1 MGLVDGFDPS
11 KIIKRALKNGG
22 DFAELYLEDTQST
35 SIICEEDRIEKVL
48 PGRER
53 GCGVRV
59 LSKLKTFYAF
69 TNDLTEKGLLG
80 VADIVAAAVKGGVEV
95 GEINLNDKT
104 VAEGFLIKKS
114 PFEVDLAKK
123 IEYVN
128 IANSAARGY
137 DERVRQVKVI
147 YGDSLRDTA
156 IINSEGI
163 WVEEQKTS
171 TLFLCQVVTQQGEII
186 QTGYEP
192 VGGLLGLEIFDD
204 NPPEQVA
211 ELAARRGVMMLSARK
226 APGGRMPVVLSSEAG
241 GTMIHEAVGHGIEAD
256 LACEG
261 LSVYAGKLDEQ
272 VANTIITVIDDG
284 TMANKRGSGFYD
296 SEGTANSKNV
306 LIEDGILKKYMQSRL
321 TAMKAGVESTGNG
334 RRQSYRHQPIPRMTN
349 TYIARGKDNPADI
362 LKATDSGLYVVK
374 MGGGQVNTVN
384 GDFVFEVTEGYM
396 IENGK
401 QGEPVRG
408 ATITG
413 SGIEVI
419 SSIDMVG
426 SDLGFGIGTC
436 GKDGQGVPVSDA
448 QPTIRIPEITVGG
461 EVGG

>member
-1 MGLVDGFDPS
+1 MGLVEGFDPS
-11 KIIKRALKNGG
+11 GIIKRALKNGG
-22 DFAELYLEDTQST
+22 DFGELYLEDTHST

-48 PGRER
+48 SGRER

-59 LSKLKTFYAF
+59 LSNLKTYYAF

-80 VADIVAAAVKGGVEV
+80 VADVVAAAVKGGAEV
-95 GEINLNDKT
+95 GEINLTDKR
-104 VAEGFLIKKS
+104 VAEGFPIKRS
-114 PFEVDLAKK
+114 PFDVDLSQKVA
-123 IEYVN
+123 YVN
-128 IANSAARGY
+128 RANAAARGY
-137 DERVRQVKVI
+137 DDRVKQVKVV

-156 IINSEGI
+156 IINSLGE
-163 WVEEQKTS
+163 WVEEEKTS
-171 TLFLCQVVTQQGEII
+171 TLFLCQVVTQEGEVI

-192 VGGLLGLEIFDD
+192 VGGLLGLEILDD
-204 NPPEQVA
+204 NPPEMIA
-211 ELAARRGVMMLSARK
+211 ELAAKRGVMMLSARK

-241 GTMIHEAVGHGIEAD
+241 GTMIHEAVGHGLEAD

-261 LSVYAGKLDEQ
+261 LSVYAGKLGEQ
-272 VANTIITVIDDG
+272 VASTTITVIDDG
-284 TMANKRGSGFYD
+284 TIANKRGSGFFD
-296 SEGTANSKNV
+296 SEGTPNAKNV

-321 TAMKAGVESTGNG
+321 TAMKAGVECTGNG
-334 RRQSYRHQPIPRMTN
+334 RRQSYKNQHIPRMTN
-349 TYIARGKDNPADI
+349 TYIARGKVAAEDI
-362 LKATDSGLYVVK
+362 LKATERGLYVVK

-384 GDFVFEVTEGYM
+384 GDFVFEVTEGYL
-396 IENGK
+396 IENGR

-461 EVGG
+461 EVEG

>member
-22 DFAELYLEDTQST
+22 DFGELYLEDTQST

-59 LSKLKTFYAF
+59 LSNMKTFYAF

-80 VADIVAAAVKGGVEV
+80 VADIVAAAVKDGVEV

-114 PFEVDLAKK
+114 PFDVDLAKK

-128 IANSAARGY
+128 IANSVARGY

-171 TLFLCQVVTQQGEII
+171 TLFLCQVVTQQGDVI

-204 NPPEQVA
+204 NPPEVVA
-211 ELAARRGVMMLSARK
+211 ELAAKRGVMMLSARK

-261 LSVYAGKLDEQ
+261 LSVYAGKLGQQ